1 MQDSTRDAQQEANL
15 PRCLLSW
22 LSGIMCFVDAVDL
35 CSISLSKSLFFSSN
49 SQMADADLNIDRNVL
64 SVLLNKI

>member
-1 MQDSTRDAQQEANL
+1 
-15 PRCLLSW
+15 
-22 LSGIMCFVDAVDL
+22 MCFVDAVDL